1 MTFARKRGLAAAA
14 LALLVAGLL
23 SRGHREVG
31 YVRDEGIYFDASR
44 AYAAALADPRQLFDA
59 AARDRAFAVN
69 HEHPALLKLL
79 AGLSARL
86 FSEPGPSH
94 HPPEARASAGLLP
107 LLPEGAAMRLPAQLL
122 AGLGAAL
129 LLLAGL
135 GLGRRSEGAAGPDE
149 GPAPSWHTGAGAG
162 LLAALWF
169 IGLPQVW
176 YHAGLHCFDVPV
188 AVLTLAVVL
197 CYRRALSSPRAAL
210 ALGPLLGAAIA
221 VKHNALFI
229 PVLLGAH
236 YLACLAL
243 DRRRPTLAQLVPLP
257 FVSMALLAPLTA
269 LALWPWLWSDPV
281 GRVLGYF
288 EFHRYHAYYNTEY
301 LGTNFNQPPLP
312 WSYPWTL
319 TWATVPTVSL
329 LLALVGLALAL
340 RRDVRARPASAPSWR
355 APLGAGPPREGLL
368 WALFALFP
376 LALISLPSV
385 PIFGGTKHWI
395 TAFPFLA
402 LAAAAG
408 WRALWGALELRGRA
422 RVLPLALVPVVLSPA
437 LWATYHGHP
446 FGASQYAP
454 LVGGARGA
462 AELGLIRGFW
472 GGSIVP
478 LLSEIGGGGTSLYP
492 HDLHDLSILQYERE
506 GRWPEET
513 SVVPISR
520 AREGLIFHE
529 RHMLT
534 YEVDLWNRFGTTA
547 PIQVLS
553 LDDVPLTSVYAYPLR
568 PR

>member
-1 MTFARKRGLAAAA
+1 MSRRAPLAAAA

-44 AYAAALADPRQLFDA
+44 AYAEWGAAALASPGQLFDA
-59 AARDRAFAVN
+59 GARDRAFSVN

-79 AGLSARL
+79 AGFSARL
-86 FSEPGPSH
+86 FSAPGPPE
-94 HPPEARASAGLLP
+94 HPPEARAPAGLLP

-135 GLGRRSEGAAGPDE
+135 GLARRSAEPDE
-149 GPAPSWHTGAGAG
+149 GPVPSWHTGAGAG

-229 PVLLGAH
+229 PVLLGVH
-236 YLACLAL
+236 YLASLAL
-243 DRRRPTLAQLVPLP
+243 DRRRPILAQLVPLP

-269 LALWPWLWSDPV
+269 FALWPWLWSDPLA
-281 GRVLGYF
+281 RTLGYF

-329 LLALVGLALAL
+329 LLALVGLVLAL
-340 RRDVRARPASAPSWR
+340 RRDVRARPASAAPSWR
-355 APLGAGPPREGLL
+355 APLGGSPPREGLL

-376 LALISLPSV
+376 LVLISFPSI

-395 TAFPFLA
+395 TAYPFLA

-422 RVLPLALVPVVLSPA
+422 RVLPLALVPVALAPA

-446 FGASQYAP
+446 FGVSQYAP

-462 AELGLIRGFW
+462 ADLGLLRGFW

-478 LLSEIGGGGTSLYP
+478 LLPEIGGGGARLYP
-492 HDLHDLSILQYERE
+492 HDLHDLSILQYRRE

-513 SVVPISR
+513 SVVPVGR
-520 AREGLIFHE
+520 ATAGLLFHE

-534 YEVDLWNRFGTTA
+534 YEVDLWNHLGTTA

-553 LDDVPLTSVYAYPLR
+553 LDDVPLTSVYARPLR
-568 PR
+568 